1 MKTLYLVFIVITL
14 SQLVSANSQDSYGSV
29 QLYGDSDCT
38 QAKGNV
44 IQLEV
49 NSCLET
55 NQSSAIAAVSFPS
68 CRNLKAILDISDQDH
83 CRPPSFWPPTSS
95 GNVGDCLS
103 FATGSGIGSARFICV
118 GSVTTA
124 APHSTGQGT
133 LTPSL
138 QPVRT
143 VSYTSTSSISS
154 SAAPSRNPAPSDGG
168 LSQSDKVNI
177 AIGVSIGLAAL
188 LAAIVGVWYARKSTR
203 ISLLPQN
210 IRWVRNSG
218 PEFPPPYSE
227 FEMRRVH
234 G

>member
-14 SQLVSANSQDSYGSV
+14 SQLVSASSQASYGSV

-44 IQLEV
+44 TQLEV

-68 CRNLKAILDISDQDH
+68 CGNFQAILDISDQDH
-83 CRPPSFWPPTSS
+83 CRPPSLWPPTSS

-103 FATGSGIGSARFICV
+103 FVTGSDIGSARFICV

-138 QPVRT
+138 QSVQT
-143 VSYTSTSSISS
+143 VSHTSTSSISS
-154 SAAPSRNPAPSDGG
+154 PAAPSRNPAPSDGG
-168 LSQSDKVNI
+168 LSQSDKV

-188 LAAIVGVWYARKSTR
+188 FATSVGVLYARRSTR

-218 PEFPPPYSE
+218 PDVPPPYSE
-227 FEMRRVH
+227 FQMRRVH